1 MKKRL
6 KDGMTLVSIF
16 FIIFL
21 LVVNIPF
28 VNSKAATSDSDWI
41 TLDEVNNV
49 PVNKEFVVTFS
60 GEVENDKIDGITIE
74 KDNTYIPVKIEKLDT
89 NKIKITPVNNYNFNS
104 RYCIKIF
111 LNNGKKYCKYFNTV
125 SSTISNQT
133 ENLLNKTNTC
143 ASLKDGDKY
152 PIQLSEDGKIDI
164 TFNHNKL
171 VGETDTVWDI
181 RVTDED
187 ETTTIKEIYVN
198 GIEDKTVVPL
208 GLKKGKYN
216 VIVEPYFRYTN
227 SYYVG
232 DPDYY
237 STYVLKVPYSI
248 SVDFTK
254 SEYFEQEPNDNMMNA
269 QVINL
274 NQQYTGYSSSL
285 TDDDYYEV
293 QVNEDGYINVNF
305 GHDKFVGET
314 DGDWKITVMDES
326 KNVFMTLVSTGMDTN
341 INRYLGL
348 QKGNYYIKVEPY
360 FRYDNSYY
368 VGDSQYYSK
377 NVLDAPYSLTVNYTK
392 SDNYEKEFNDSL
404 DKSTNINLN
413 EMYMGN
419 SNTLTDNDY
428 YSFSVKNEGDF
439 NVEFSHDKFNG
450 DLDGI
455 WKITVLDEY
464 NKEIKIFT
472 SNGLQDNLKEQVN
485 LPDGNYYIKV
495 EPYFRY
501 DNSYY
506 KGNSEYYSKNVYS
519 QYKIG
524 VYQ

>member
-1 MKKRL
+1 
-6 KDGMTLVSIF
+6 MTASIF
-16 FIIFL
+16 YIVFL
-21 LVVNIPF
+21 LVINIPF
-28 VNSKAATSDSDWI
+28 VSSKAATSDSNWI
-41 TLDEVNNV
+41 TLDEVSNV
-49 PVNKEFVVTFS
+49 PVNKEFVVNFS
-60 GEVENDKIDGITIE
+60 DEVQNDKIDGIVIE
-74 KDNTYIPVKIEKLDT
+74 KDNTYIPVEIKKLDT
-89 NKIKITPVNNYNFNS
+89 NKIKIIPVNNYDFNS

-111 LNNGKKYCKYFNTV
+111 LSNGKKYCKYFNTV
-125 SSTISNQT
+125 SATISNQT

-152 PIQLSEDGKIDI
+152 PIELSEDGNINI

-171 VGETDTVWDI
+171 VGETDAVWDI

-198 GIEDKTVVPL
+198 GIEDKTITPL

-216 VIVEPYFRYTN
+216 VIVEPYFRVSDSWLIGN
-227 SYYVG
+227 
-232 DPDYY
+232 PQYY
-237 STYVLKVPYSI
+237 STYVLKVPYSV

-254 SEYFEQEPNDNMMNA
+254 SEYFEQEPDDDMMGA

-274 NQQYTGYSSSL
+274 NQQYTGYSSSV
-285 TDDDYYEV
+285 TDDDYYEI

-305 GHDKFVGET
+305 AHDKFVGET

-326 KNVFMTLVSTGMDTN
+326 KNVFMTLISNGVDTN

-348 QKGNYYIKVEPY
+348 SKGNYYIKVEPY
-360 FRYDNSYY
+360 LRS
-368 VGDSQYYSK
+368 DSWLAGNPKYYSK
-377 NVLDAPYSLTVNYTK
+377 NILDVPYNLTVNYTK
-392 SDNYEKEFNDSL
+392 SDNYEKESNDSL
-404 DKSTNINLN
+404 DKATNINLN

-419 SNTLTDNDY
+419 SNTLTDDDY

-464 NKEIKIFT
+464 NKEIKTFT
-472 SNGLQDNLKEQVN
+472 SNGLQQDLKEQVN
-485 LPDGNYYIKV
+485 LPEGNYYVRV
-495 EPYFRY
+495 EPYLRS
-501 DNSYY
+501 DSWLAGDP
-506 KGNSEYYSKNVYS
+506 KYYSQNVYN

>member
-1 MKKRL
+1 MKKNL
-6 KDGMTLVSIF
+6 KNGIMTVSTF
-16 FIIFL
+16 FIMFL

-28 VNSKAATSDSDWI
+28 TSVKATTTNNNWI
-41 TLDEVNNV
+41 TLDEVSNV
-49 PVNKEFVVTFS
+49 SINKEFVVTFS
-60 GEVENDKIDGITIE
+60 GEVQNDKIDGIVIE
-74 KDNTYIPVKIEKLDT
+74 KDNTYIPVEIKKLDT
-89 NKIKITPVNNYNFNS
+89 NKIKITPVNNYDFNS

-111 LNNGKKYCKYFNTV
+111 LSNGKKYCKYFNTV
-125 SSTISNQT
+125 SSTVSNQT

-143 ASLKDGDKY
+143 ASLKEGDKY
-152 PIQLSEDGKIDI
+152 PIELSEDGKINI

-187 ETTTIKEIYVN
+187 ETTTVKEIYVN

-216 VIVEPYFRYTN
+216 VIVEPYLRENY

-232 DPDYY
+232 NPDYY

-248 SVDFTK
+248 SVDFTG
-254 SEYFEQEPNDNMMNA
+254 SEYFEQEPDDDMVSA

-293 QVNEDGYINVNF
+293 QVNEDGYVNVNF
-305 GHDKFVGET
+305 SHDKFVGET

-326 KNVFMTLVSTGMDTN
+326 KNEFMTLISTGMDAN

-348 QKGNYYIKVEPY
+348 SKDNYYIKVEPY
-360 FRYDNSYY
+360 LREDYSYY
-368 VGDSQYYSK
+368 VGNPQYYSK
-377 NVLDAPYSLTVNYTK
+377 NVVDSPYSLTVNYIK

-404 DKSTNINLN
+404 DKATNINLN

-419 SNTLTDNDY
+419 SNMLTDNDY

-439 NVEFSHDKFNG
+439 NIEFSHDKFNG

-455 WKITVLDEY
+455 WKVTVLDEY
-464 NKEIKIFT
+464 NKEIKSFT
-472 SNGLQDNLKEQVN
+472 SNGLQQDLKEQLN
-485 LPDGNYYIKV
+485 LPIGNYYVKV
-495 EPYFRY
+495 EPYLR
-501 DNSYY
+501 SYSY
-506 KGNSEYYSKNVYS
+506 NAGDPKYYSENVYN